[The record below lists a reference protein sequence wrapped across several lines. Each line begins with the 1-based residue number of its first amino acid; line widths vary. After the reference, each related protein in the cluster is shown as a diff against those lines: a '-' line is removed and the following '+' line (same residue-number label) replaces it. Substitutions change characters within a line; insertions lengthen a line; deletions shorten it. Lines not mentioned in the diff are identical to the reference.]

1 MKLKDI
7 LITKAEVENDGH
19 QIDNEMIR
27 GAQISVI
34 GHFGNAVSLN
44 IFTGSC
50 CLIHDCNNTGNL
62 GILIKAFVELFELTE
77 EDGFIFTKIK
87 DLPVRI
93 VSDGWGTKVIG
104 FGHFM
109 KDRFVYTDDF
119 LRITE

>member
-1 MKLKDI
+1 MKLKDV
-7 LITKAEVENDGH
+7 LITKAEIEDDGH
-19 QIDNEMIR
+19 KIDNEMIR

-50 CLIHDCNNTGNL
+50 CLVHDCNNTGNV
-62 GILIKAFVELFELTE
+62 GFIIRAFVELFELTE
-77 EDGFIFTKIK
+77 EDGFDFSKIK
-87 DLPVRI
+87 NIPCRI
-93 VSDGWGTKVIG
+93 VSDGPFSRVIG

-119 LRITE
+119 MRITE